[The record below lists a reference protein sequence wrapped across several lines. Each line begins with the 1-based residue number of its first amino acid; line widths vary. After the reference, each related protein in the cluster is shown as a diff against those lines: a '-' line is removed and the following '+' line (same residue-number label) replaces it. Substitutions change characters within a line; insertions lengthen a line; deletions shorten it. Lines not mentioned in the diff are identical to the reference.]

1 MATQTT
7 VKKQVKRRPKQRP
20 AVVRGEAVVQGVL
33 QATIE
38 ELAHAGY
45 GALRVEDVATR
56 AGVNKTTIYRR
67 WPLKSDLVQAALFS
81 FAQDV
86 AKQPDT
92 GSLRGDLME
101 LGRGMAGAACTA
113 HGQGMF
119 RVLMAERHPD
129 LMAIERSLRKTF
141 EVVPLS
147 VVQAAVN
154 RGELRPGL
162 DPRVLLET
170 FIGALHH
177 RVFMKQETA
186 DDPFITRVVDLVL
199 HGALK
204 R

>member
-1 MATQTT
+1 MTATQAA
-7 VKKQVKRRPKQRP
+7 KKQAKRRPKRP
-20 AVVRGEAVVQGVL
+20 AVVRGEPVVQGVL

-81 FAQDV
+81 FAEGV
-86 AKQPDT
+86 VIQPST

-113 HGQGMF
+113 HGQSMF

-141 EVVPLS
+141 EAVPLS

-162 DPRVLLET
+162 DPRVLMET

-177 RVFMKQETA
+177 RVFMMQETA
-186 DDPFITRVVDLVL
+186 DEDFVARVVDLVL